1 MNGSHNSLSLYGITK
16 VTWSI
21 HRRKTDVNMAFF
33 QNDLKMK
40 LASVIPNILNKTTP
54 DSSIISNKK
63 SLKKQKIKLIKM
75 KKTKNE

>member
-1 MNGSHNSLSLYGITK
+1 
-16 VTWSI
+16 
-21 HRRKTDVNMAFF
+21 MAFF
-33 QNDLKMK
+33 KNDLKMK